1 MPMYHRWRHMIVA
14 VAVVTPLFLLPL
26 QFARSAAPLED
37 QLPARSAKPIPK
49 DQPTRSV
56 KAIPKD
62 QPPVRSVKAIPKD
75 QLPDRSIK
83 ATQKTQ
89 LPARSVKAIPKA
101 QLSARSVKPI
111 PKDQLPDR
119 SIKATQKTQ
128 LPARSV
134 KAIPKAQLPTRSVKA
149 IPKAQLPTRSVQA
162 IGISTLQPESL
173 RLPNTAIEPIDWNTL
188 KGWEADDHAAAFA
201 TFLTSC
207 RPLLRASVQEGDK
220 RPMYLALT
228 QVCRQALAVGRL
240 TDDQAR
246 IFFED
251 NFRPLHITKLG
262 DSAGLLTGYYE
273 PIIDGS
279 RFPTGIFKVP
289 IYRRPLDLVPPRNS
303 IGPGFPNKGQ
313 SLRRTPSGALVP
325 YYDRGEI
332 LDGALDGKHLEI
344 CWIKNQSDA
353 LTIQIEGS
361 ARVRLE
367 DGTILRINYDG
378 HNGYPFVPIS
388 RILAER
394 NIIPRKEM
402 SLERIR
408 DWMRANPQSAQE
420 VLRQNRSFVF
430 FRIVGLSDDREPKD
444 AQGAPHDR
452 EAVGAQGVPLT
463 PGRSIA
469 VDNAL
474 HLYGTPFFIQADLP
488 LTSEKRSVSFDRL
501 MIAQDT
507 GSAIVGP
514 ARADIFWGAGDRAG
528 QLADHVHHPGNF
540 ALLVPRELDPV
551 TAGARIPLPPEKPS
565 LIAQAKIS
573 TSPTTCRFGRTF
585 GGPCTIP
592 RPARPPM
599 LGWVAV
605 RSR

>member
-1 MPMYHRWRHMIVA
+1 MCAAWQRFVRRTQLRINRDWIAVAAGRCMPMCQRWRHTIVA

-26 QFARSAAPLED
+26 QFARSAA
-37 QLPARSAKPIPK
+37 A
-49 DQPTRSV
+49 
-56 KAIPKD
+56 
-62 QPPVRSVKAIPKD
+62 
-75 QLPDRSIK
+75 
-83 ATQKTQ
+83 
-89 LPARSVKAIPKA
+89 PKA

-111 PKDQLPDR
+111 PKDQLP
-119 SIKATQKTQ
+119 
-128 LPARSV
+128 ARSV
-134 KAIPKAQLPTRSVKA
+134 KASQKSSASSSLGIGSIPKAQLPTRSVKA
-149 IPKAQLPTRSVQA
+149 I
-162 IGISTLQPESL
+162 GISTLQPEPL

-289 IYRRPLDLVPPRNS
+289 IYRRPPDLVPPRNS
-303 IGPGFPNKGQ
+303 TGPGFPNKGQ
-313 SLRRTPSGALVP
+313 SLRRTSSGALVP

-353 LTIQIEGS
+353 LAIQIEGS

-367 DGTILRINYDG
+367 DGTIMRINYDA
-378 HNGYPFVPIS
+378 HNGYPFVPVS
-388 RILAER
+388 RTLIER

-402 SLERIR
+402 SPERVR
-408 DWMRANPQSAQE
+408 DWMHANPESAE

-430 FRIVGLSDDREPKD
+430 FRIVWLSDDSEKKD
-444 AQGAPHDR
+444 APGPPRDR

-488 LTSEKRSVSFDRL
+488 
-501 MIAQDT
+501 
-507 GSAIVGP
+507 
-514 ARADIFWGAGDRAG
+514 
-528 QLADHVHHPGNF
+528 
-540 ALLVPRELDPV
+540 
-551 TAGARIPLPPEKPS
+551 
-565 LIAQAKIS
+565 
-573 TSPTTCRFGRTF
+573 
-585 GGPCTIP
+585 
-592 RPARPPM
+592 
-599 LGWVAV
+599 
-605 RSR
+605 

>member
-1 MPMYHRWRHMIVA
+1 
-14 VAVVTPLFLLPL
+14 VTPLFLLPL
-26 QFARSAAPLED
+26 QFARSAAPPKA
-37 QLPARSAKPIPK
+37 QLPI
-49 DQPTRSV
+49 RSV
-56 KAIPKD
+56 KATPK
-62 QPPVRSVKAIPKD
+62 A
-75 QLPDRSIK
+75 
-83 ATQKTQ
+83 Q
-89 LPARSVKAIPKA
+89 LPARSVKAIPNTQLSVRSVKA
-101 QLSARSVKPI
+101 IPNNQLSARSVKAI
-111 PKDQLPDR
+111 PNAQLPAR
-119 SIKATQKTQ
+119 SGKAISKAQ

-134 KAIPKAQLPTRSVKA
+134 ETN
-149 IPKAQLPTRSVQA
+149 
-162 IGISTLQPESL
+162 GISTLQPEPL
-173 RLPNTAIEPIDWNTL
+173 RLPNAAIEPIEWNAL
-188 KGWEADDHAAAFA
+188 NGWEVDDHAAAFA

-207 RPLLRASVQEGDK
+207 RPLLRASVREGDK

-246 IFFED
+246 IFFER
-251 NFRPLHITKLG
+251 NFRPLRIASLG

-273 PIIDGS
+273 PIVDGS

-289 IYRRPLDLVPPRNS
+289 IYRRPPDLVPPRNS
-303 IGPGFPNKGQ
+303 TGPGFPNKGQ
-313 SLRRTPSGALVP
+313 SLRRTSSGTLVP
-325 YYDRGEI
+325 YCDRGEI

-353 LTIQIEGS
+353 LGIQIQGS

-378 HNGYPFVPIS
+378 HNGYPFVPVS
-388 RILAER
+388 RILIER

-408 DWMRANPQSAQE
+408 EWIRADPQSAEE

-452 EAVGAQGVPLT
+452 EAVGAQGVSLT

-474 HLYGTPFFIQADLP
+474 HVYGTPFFIQADLP
-488 LTSEKRSVSFDRL
+488 LTDEKRRIKFDRL

-528 QLADHVHHPGNF
+528 QLANHVHHPGNF

-565 LIAQAKIS
+565 FIAQAKIS
-573 TSPTTCRFGRTF
+573 TSPTTCHIGRTF
-585 GGPCTIP
+585 GGPCAIP
-592 RPARPPM
+592 RLTADAGAGGGAKQM
-599 LGWVAV
+599 NV
-605 RSR
+605 R

>member
-1 MPMYHRWRHMIVA
+1 MSPLATYNRGRSGRDTA
-14 VAVVTPLFLLPL
+14 VSPSTAICSK
-26 QFARSAAPLED
+26 RSTAESSASNSLGQGDPESSASSSLGQSDPEA
-37 QLPARSAKPIPK
+37 QLPA
-49 DQPTRSV
+49 RSV
-56 KAIPKD
+56 KAIPNA
-62 QPPVRSVKAIPKD
+62 QLPARSVKAIPN
-75 QLPDRSIK
+75 
-83 ATQKTQ
+83 TQ
-89 LPARSVKAIPKA
+89 LPARSVKAIPNA
-101 QLSARSVKPI
+101 QLPARSVEAT
-111 PKDQLPDR
+111 PK
-119 SIKATQKTQ
+119 AQ

-134 KAIPKAQLPTRSVKA
+134 KAISKAQLPARSVE
-149 IPKAQLPTRSVQA
+149 TN
-162 IGISTLQPESL
+162 GISTLQPEPL
-173 RLPNTAIEPIDWNTL
+173 RLPNAAIEPIEWNAL
-188 KGWEADDHAAAFA
+188 NGWEVDDHAAAFA

-207 RPLLRASVQEGDK
+207 RPLLRASVREGDK

-246 IFFED
+246 IFFEH
-251 NFRPLHITKLG
+251 NFRPLRIASLG

-273 PIIDGS
+273 PIVDGS

-289 IYRRPLDLVPPRNS
+289 IYRRPPDLVPPRNS
-303 IGPGFPNKGQ
+303 TGPGFPNKGQ
-313 SLRRTPSGALVP
+313 SLRRTSSGALVP
-325 YYDRGEI
+325 YYDRGQI

-353 LTIQIEGS
+353 LGIQIEGS

-378 HNGYPFVPIS
+378 HNGYPFVPVS
-388 RILAER
+388 RILIER

-408 DWMRANPQSAQE
+408 EWIRADPQSAEE

-474 HLYGTPFFIQADLP
+474 HVYGTPFFIQADLP
-488 LTSEKRSVSFDRL
+488 LTDEKRRIKFDRL

-528 QLADHVHHPGNF
+528 QLANHVHHPGNF

-565 LIAQAKIS
+565 FIAQAKIS
-573 TSPTTCRFGRTF
+573 TSPTTCHIGRTF
-585 GGPCTIP
+585 GGPCAIP
-592 RPARPPM
+592 RLTADAGVGGRPKQM
-599 LGWVAV
+599 NV
-605 RSR
+605 R

>member
-1 MPMYHRWRHMIVA
+1 MCAAWRRFVTRTQLRINRDWIAVAAGRCMPMCQRWRHTIVA

-26 QFARSAAPLED
+26 QFARSAAPPKA
-37 QLPARSAKPIPK
+37 QLSARSVKPIPK

-75 QLPDRSIK
+75 QP
-83 ATQKTQ
+83 
-89 LPARSVKAIPKA
+89 PVRSVKAIPK
-101 QLSARSVKPI
+101 
-111 PKDQLPDR
+111 DQLPD
-119 SIKATQKTQ
+119 
-128 LPARSV
+128 
-134 KAIPKAQLPTRSVKA
+134 
-149 IPKAQLPTRSVQA
+149 RSVQA

-279 RFPTGIFKVP
+279 RFPTGIFKIP

-303 IGPGFPNKGQ
+303 TGPGFPNKGQ

-402 SLERIR
+402 SLERVR
-408 DWMRANPQSAQE
+408 DWMHANPQSAEE

-430 FRIVGLSDDREPKD
+430 FRIVGLSDDSEKKD
-444 AQGAPHDR
+444 APGPPRDR

-474 HLYGTPFFIQADLP
+474 HVYGTPFFIEADMP
-488 LTSEKRSVSFDRL
+488 LADEKRGIRFDRL

-514 ARADIFWGAGDRAG
+514 ARADIFWGAGDLAG
-528 QLADHVHHPGNF
+528 QLANHVHHPGNF

-573 TSPTTCRFGRTF
+573 TSPTTCRIGRTF
-585 GGPCTIP
+585 GGPCAIP

-605 RSR
+605 RSK

>member
-1 MPMYHRWRHMIVA
+1 MPMCHRWRHTIVA

-26 QFARSAAPLED
+26 QFARSASPPKA
-37 QLPARSAKPIPK
+37 QL
-49 DQPTRSV
+49 PTRSV
-56 KAIPKD
+56 KA
-62 QPPVRSVKAIPKD
+62 
-75 QLPDRSIK
+75 
-83 ATQKTQ
+83 T
-89 LPARSVKAIPKA
+89 PKA
-101 QLSARSVKPI
+101 
-111 PKDQLPDR
+111 
-119 SIKATQKTQ
+119 Q

-134 KAIPKAQLPTRSVKA
+134 KAIPKAQLPARLVEA
-149 IPKAQLPTRSVQA
+149 N
-162 IGISTLQPESL
+162 GISTLQPEPL
-173 RLPNTAIEPIDWNTL
+173 RLPNTAIEPIEWNAL
-188 KGWEADDHAAAFA
+188 NGWEADDHAAAFA

-207 RPLLRASVQEGDK
+207 RPLLRASVREGDK

-228 QVCRQALAVGRL
+228 QVCRQALAVGRF

-246 IFFED
+246 IFFEH
-251 NFRPLHITKLG
+251 NFRPLRITSLG

-273 PIIDGS
+273 PIVDGS

-289 IYRRPLDLVPPRNS
+289 IYRRPPDLVPPRNS
-303 IGPGFPNKGQ
+303 TGPGFPNKGQ
-313 SLRRTPSGALVP
+313 SLRRTTSGALVP
-325 YYDRGEI
+325 YYDRGQI

-353 LTIQIEGS
+353 LMIQIEGS

-378 HNGYPFVPIS
+378 HNGYPFVPVS
-388 RILAER
+388 RTLIER

-408 DWMRANPQSAQE
+408 DWMHANPQSAEE

-474 HLYGTPFFIQADLP
+474 HPYGTPFFIQADLP
-488 LTSEKRSVSFDRL
+488 LTSEKRRVSFDRL

-528 QLADHVHHPGNF
+528 QLANHVHHPGNF

-573 TSPTTCRFGRTF
+573 TSPTTCRIGRTF
-585 GGPCTIP
+585 GGPCAIP

>member
-1 MPMYHRWRHMIVA
+1 MPMCQRWRHTIVA

-26 QFARSAAPLED
+26 QFARSAAPPKA
-37 QLPARSAKPIPK
+37 QLSARSVKPIPK
-49 DQPTRSV
+49 AQPT
-56 KAIPKD
+56 
-62 QPPVRSVKAIPKD
+62 RSVKAIPKD

-89 LPARSVKAIPKA
+89 LPARSVKAIPK
-101 QLSARSVKPI
+101 
-111 PKDQLPDR
+111 D
-119 SIKATQKTQ
+119 
-128 LPARSV
+128 
-134 KAIPKAQLPTRSVKA
+134 QLPTRSVKA

-279 RFPTGIFKVP
+279 RFPTGTFKVA
-289 IYRRPLDLVPPRNS
+289 IYRRPPDLVPPRNS
-303 IGPGFPNKGQ
+303 TGPGFPNKGQ
-313 SLRRTPSGALVP
+313 SLRRTPGGALVP

-353 LTIQIEGS
+353 LAIQIEGS

-367 DGTILRINYDG
+367 DGTIMRINYDA

-388 RILAER
+388 RILLER
-394 NIIPRKEM
+394 NIIPREQM

-408 DWMRANPQSAQE
+408 EWMRANPQSAEE

-430 FRIVGLSDDREPKD
+430 FRIVGLSDEPKD
-444 AQGAPHDR
+444 VPSAPRDR

-469 VDNAL
+469 IDNAL
-474 HLYGTPFFIQADLP
+474 HMYGTPFFIQADLP
-488 LTSEKRSVSFDRL
+488 LTGEKRRVSFDRL

-528 QLADHVHHPGNF
+528 QLANHVHHPGNF

-551 TAGARIPLPPEKPS
+551 TAAARMPLPPEKPS
-565 LIAQAKIS
+565 FIAQAKIS
-573 TSPTTCRFGRTF
+573 ISFATSPTTCRIGRIF
-585 GGPCTIP
+585 SGPCAIP

-599 LGWVAV
+599 LGWMAV
-605 RSR
+605 RR

>member
-14 VAVVTPLFLLPL
+14 IAVVTPLFLLPL
-26 QFARSAAPLED
+26 QFARSAAPLKD
-37 QLPARSAKPIPK
+37 QLPARSAK
-49 DQPTRSV
+49 
-56 KAIPKD
+56 
-62 QPPVRSVKAIPKD
+62 AIPKD
-75 QLPDRSIK
+75 QLP
-83 ATQKTQ
+83 
-89 LPARSVKAIPKA
+89 V
-101 QLSARSVKPI
+101 
-111 PKDQLPDR
+111 
-119 SIKATQKTQ
+119 
-128 LPARSV
+128 RSV
-134 KAIPKAQLPTRSVKA
+134 KAIPKAQLPVRAVKAIPKDQLPVRSVKA
-149 IPKAQLPTRSVQA
+149 ISKAQLPIRAVKA
-162 IGISTLQPESL
+162 VGISTLQPESL
-173 RLPNTAIEPIDWNTL
+173 RLPNTAIEPIEWNAL
-188 KGWEADDHAAAFA
+188 NGWKADNHTAAFA

-207 RPLLRASVQEGDK
+207 RPLLRASVREGDK
-220 RPMYLALT
+220 RLMYLALA
-228 QVCRQALAVGRL
+228 QVCRQALTVGRL
-240 TDDQAR
+240 TDDDQAR
-246 IFFED
+246 IFFEH
-251 NFRPLHITKLG
+251 NFRPLRITKLG

-273 PIIDGS
+273 PIVDGS

-289 IYRRPLDLVPPRNS
+289 IYRRPPDLVPPRNS
-303 IGPGFPNKGQ
+303 TGPGFPNKGQ
-313 SLRRTPSGALVP
+313 SLRRTSSGALVP
-325 YYDRGEI
+325 YYDRGQI

-378 HNGYPFVPIS
+378 HNGYPFVPVS
-388 RILAER
+388 RTLIER

-408 DWMRANPQSAQE
+408 DWMHANPQSAQE

-528 QLADHVHHPGNF
+528 QLANHVHHPGNF
-540 ALLVPRELDPV
+540 ALLVPHELDPV
-551 TAGARIPLPPEKPS
+551 TAGARMPLPPEKPS
-565 LIAQAKIS
+565 FIAQAKIS
-573 TSPTTCRFGRTF
+573 TSFATSSSTCGIGRTLV
-585 GGPCTIP
+585 GPCAIP
-592 RPARPPM
+592 RPAGPPM
-599 LGWVAV
+599 LGRVAV
-605 RSR
+605 RSK

>member
-1 MPMYHRWRHMIVA
+1 MCAAWRRFVTRTQLRINRDWIAVAAGRCMPMCQRWRHTIVA

-26 QFARSAAPLED
+26 QFARSAAP
-37 QLPARSAKPIPK
+37 
-49 DQPTRSV
+49 
-56 KAIPKD
+56 
-62 QPPVRSVKAIPKD
+62 
-75 QLPDRSIK
+75 
-83 ATQKTQ
+83 
-89 LPARSVKAIPKA
+89 PKA

-111 PKDQLPDR
+111 PQDQLPARSVKATQKTQLPDR
-119 SIKATQKTQ
+119 SVKATRETQ

-134 KAIPKAQLPTRSVKA
+134 KASQKSSASSSLGIGSIPKAQLPTRSVKA
-149 IPKAQLPTRSVQA
+149 IGT
-162 IGISTLQPESL
+162 STLPPEPL

-367 DGTILRINYDG
+367 DGTILRINYDA
-378 HNGYPFVPIS
+378 HNGYPFVPVS
-388 RILAER
+388 RILIER
-394 NIIPRKEM
+394 KIIPREQM

-408 DWMRANPQSAQE
+408 DWMHANPQSAEE
-420 VLRQNRSFVF
+420 VLRQ
-430 FRIVGLSDDREPKD
+430 DRK
-444 AQGAPHDR
+444 
-452 EAVGAQGVPLT
+452 
-463 PGRSIA
+463 
-469 VDNAL
+469 
-474 HLYGTPFFIQADLP
+474 
-488 LTSEKRSVSFDRL
+488 
-501 MIAQDT
+501 
-507 GSAIVGP
+507 
-514 ARADIFWGAGDRAG
+514 
-528 QLADHVHHPGNF
+528 
-540 ALLVPRELDPV
+540 
-551 TAGARIPLPPEKPS
+551 
-565 LIAQAKIS
+565 
-573 TSPTTCRFGRTF
+573 
-585 GGPCTIP
+585 
-592 RPARPPM
+592 
-599 LGWVAV
+599 
-605 RSR
+605 

>member
-1 MPMYHRWRHMIVA
+1 MCGAWRRFVTRTQLRINRDWIAVAAGRCMPMCQRWRHTIVA

-26 QFARSAAPLED
+26 QFARSAAPPKA
-37 QLPARSAKPIPK
+37 QLSARSVKPIPK
-49 DQPTRSV
+49 AQPTRSV

-62 QPPVRSVKAIPKD
+62 QPPVRSVKAIPKDQLPDRSVKAIPKD

-111 PKDQLPDR
+111 PKAQPTRSVKAIPKDQLPDR

-134 KAIPKAQLPTRSVKA
+134 KAIPKDQLPARSVNAIPKAQPPARSVKA
-149 IPKAQLPTRSVQA
+149 IPEDQPSARAVKAIR
-162 IGISTLQPESL
+162 ISTLQPEPL
-173 RLPNTAIEPIDWNTL
+173 RLPNTAIEPIEWNAL
-188 KGWEADDHAAAFA
+188 NGWEADDHTAAFA

-207 RPLLRASVQEGDK
+207 RPLLRSSVQEGDK

-246 IFFED
+246 IFFEH
-251 NFRPLHITKLG
+251 NFRPLRITSLG

-273 PIIDGS
+273 PIVDGS

-289 IYRRPLDLVPPRNS
+289 IYRRPPDLVPPRNS
-303 IGPGFPNKGQ
+303 TGPGFPNKGQ
-313 SLRRTPSGALVP
+313 SLRRTSSGALVP

-353 LTIQIEGS
+353 LAIQIEGS

-378 HNGYPFVPIS
+378 
-388 RILAER
+388 
-394 NIIPRKEM
+394 
-402 SLERIR
+402 
-408 DWMRANPQSAQE
+408 
-420 VLRQNRSFVF
+420 
-430 FRIVGLSDDREPKD
+430 
-444 AQGAPHDR
+444 
-452 EAVGAQGVPLT
+452 
-463 PGRSIA
+463 
-469 VDNAL
+469 
-474 HLYGTPFFIQADLP
+474 
-488 LTSEKRSVSFDRL
+488 
-501 MIAQDT
+501 
-507 GSAIVGP
+507 
-514 ARADIFWGAGDRAG
+514 
-528 QLADHVHHPGNF
+528 
-540 ALLVPRELDPV
+540 
-551 TAGARIPLPPEKPS
+551 
-565 LIAQAKIS
+565 
-573 TSPTTCRFGRTF
+573 
-585 GGPCTIP
+585 
-592 RPARPPM
+592 
-599 LGWVAV
+599 
-605 RSR
+605 

>member
-1 MPMYHRWRHMIVA
+1 MPMCQRWRHTIVA

-26 QFARSAAPLED
+26 QFARSAAPPKA
-37 QLPARSAKPIPK
+37 QLSA
-49 DQPTRSV
+49 
-56 KAIPKD
+56 
-62 QPPVRSVKAIPKD
+62 RSVKAIPKD

-111 PKDQLPDR
+111 PKAQPTRSVKAIPKDQLPDR

-128 LPARSV
+128 LPA
-134 KAIPKAQLPTRSVKA
+134 RSVKA

-402 SLERIR
+402 SLERVR
-408 DWMRANPQSAQE
+408 DWMHANPQSAEE

-430 FRIVGLSDDREPKD
+430 FRIVGLSDDSEKKD
-444 AQGAPHDR
+444 APGPPRDR

-474 HLYGTPFFIQADLP
+474 HVYGTPFFIQADLP
-488 LTSEKRSVSFDRL
+488 LTGEKRSFSFDRL

-528 QLADHVHHPGNF
+528 QLANHVHHPGKF

-565 LIAQAKIS
+565 FIAQAQIS
-573 TSPTTCRFGRTF
+573 TSPTTCHIGRTF
-585 GGPCTIP
+585 GGPCAIP

-605 RSR
+605 RNR